1 VWHVGRDEGL
11 NSLQGSY
18 GYAPDA
24 SRSRDGRLWFPM
36 RTGLAVVNPDRTPE
50 DRAAPR
56 VLIERVAVDGRPAGT
71 DARGRFVFPSANRR
85 LDVDFTAPTFIAP
98 ENVRF
103 RYRIEGLD
111 EDWIEGGARRNA
123 TYLRV
128 PAGEY
133 AFHVTACNSAGI
145 WNEQGTTIALTV
157 PPFLWDRW
165 PVRAVCLVLFTLGV
179 IAAVRYVSFRR
190 LRFKL
195 LRLEQETSLQR
206 ERARIAQDLH
216 DDIGAS
222 LTRIALLSELAQKDF
237 EKPLQAKK
245 HIDDIFRSARTV
257 VRSLDQIVWT
267 VNPKN
272 DTLEL
277 FVAFLCTY
285 GPDYL
290 RSAKIRCRLDVP
302 VDVPP
307 IPLPPE
313 VGHHLYLAVKESL
326 RNVVKHA
333 GATEVWLRLRLTK
346 ETVTLVVE
354 DNGRGFEIDGKV
366 AAGADGLDNLNRR
379 LTEIGGRCE
388 YRSEH
393 GEGTTITFTAPLKNP
408 VH

>member
-1 VWHVGRDEGL
+1 
-11 NSLQGSY
+11 
-18 GYAPDA
+18 
-24 SRSRDGRLWFPM
+24 M
-36 RTGLAVVNPDRTPE
+36 RTGLAVVNPNRTPV
-50 DRAAPR
+50 DHAAPR
-56 VLIERVAVDGRPAGT
+56 VLIERIAVDGRPAAT
-71 DARGRFVFPSANRR
+71 DSRGRFVFPSANRR

-98 ENVRF
+98 ENIRF

-111 EDWIEGGARRNA
+111 EDWIESGTRRSA

-133 AFHVTACNSAGI
+133 AFDVAACNNAGI
-145 WNEQGTTIALTV
+145 WNEQGTTIAMTV

-165 PVRAVCLVLFTLGV
+165 SIRGACLALFTVGV

-222 LTRIALLSELAQKDF
+222 LTHIALLSELAQKDF
-237 EKPLQAKK
+237 EKPVQAKQ
-245 HIDDIFRSARTV
+245 HIDQIFRSARTV
-257 VRSLDQIVWT
+257 VRALDQIVWT

-285 GPDYL
+285 APDYL

-302 VDVPP
+302 MEVPP

-326 RNVVKHA
+326 HNVVKHA
-333 GATEVWLRLRLTK
+333 GATEVWLRLQLTG
-346 ETVTLVVE
+346 ESMTLVVE

-366 AAGADGLDNLNRR
+366 EADANGLDNLNRR
-379 LTEIGGRCE
+379 LTGIGGRCE

-393 GEGTTITFTAPLKNP
+393 GKGTTTTFTAPLRPHSSN
-408 VH
+408 

>member
-1 VWHVGRDEGL
+1 
-11 NSLQGSY
+11 
-18 GYAPDA
+18 
-24 SRSRDGRLWFPM
+24 M
-36 RTGLAVVNPDRTPE
+36 RTGLAVVNPVRAPA
-50 DRAAPR
+50 DRAAPQ
-56 VLIERVAVDGRPAGT
+56 VLIERVAVDGRLART
-71 DARGRFVFPSANRR
+71 NARGRFVFPSANRR
-85 LDVDFTAPTFIAP
+85 LDVDFAAPTFIAP
-98 ENVRF
+98 ESVRF

-111 EDWIEGGARRNA
+111 AVWIESGPRPTA

-145 WNEQGTTIALTV
+145 WNEQGTTIILTV
-157 PPFLWDRW
+157 PPLLWDRW
-165 PVRAVCLVLFTLGV
+165 SVRTVCLGLFTLGV

-222 LTRIALLSELAQKDF
+222 LTHIALLSELAKKDF
-237 EKPLQAKK
+237 EKPLQAKE
-245 HIDDIFRSARTV
+245 HIDEIFRSARTV

-272 DTLEL
+272 DTLEN
-277 FVAFLCTY
+277 FVVFLCTY
-285 GPDYL
+285 APDYL
-290 RSAKIRCRLDVP
+290 RSAEIRCRLDVP
-302 VDVPP
+302 MDVPP

-313 VGHHLYLAVKESL
+313 VGHNLYLAAKESL

-333 GATEVWLRLRLTK
+333 GATEVWVRLQLTEK
-346 ETVTLVVE
+346 TVTLVIE
-354 DNGRGFEIDGKV
+354 DNGRGFEIDRKV

-379 LTEIGGRCE
+379 LVEIGGRCE
-388 YRSEH
+388 YQSDRDK
-393 GEGTTITFTAPLKNP
+393 GTTVTFTTPLINP
-408 VH
+408 AH